1 MKRRLSFL
9 VSSNEESVYFNKL
22 TTHKHTPL
30 HSNSEVWIIGDEK
43 AKASKALLFPSPH
56 ICGSYSFMT
65 KPIHALTAYVLTD
78 VWCRLLP
85 WSLQC
90 ATGSLLPCTHPTSA
104 YHFSSGWI
112 WSWVSGFIHIHDSFD
127 TWQQKCA
134 DGGERQKICLR
145 SHVWERWPHHV
156 NMNEGGK
163 LMLLPVLPL
172 SLSLLFIHIS
182 FREHTTPAVSVRPG
196 KCRGRVATDE
206 YDCPLCLPRFPC
218 RRKSE
223 LFVMPFE
230 MVRVNL

>member
-163 LMLLPVLPL
+163 LMLWPVLPL
-172 SLSLLFIHIS
+172 SLSRCYLFTFHS
-182 FREHTTPAVSVRPG
+182 VSTQPLQFLSDQANAEGGWLQMNMITLSVFPDS
-196 KCRGRVATDE
+196 RVE
-206 YDCPLCLPRFPC
+206 GNQSGL
-218 RRKSE
+218 
-223 LFVMPFE
+223 
-230 MVRVNL
+230 